1 MRLLLLVLSLLAL
14 TSTTATAAEPDD
26 HAQLRHIKLE
36 LWPKAYREQD
46 VELLDRILDDSFQM
60 IDGRGQIS
68 TKADELAWIA
78 KHPTSYDSFNYE
90 IERLDVYAGQSAIVA
105 GQGTI
110 AGTRDGKAWTHVY
123 RSSNVLIKRDGRW
136 VAVASH
142 VSSVAE

>member
-14 TSTTATAAEPDD
+14 TSTATAVEPDD
-26 HAQLRHIKLE
+26 QAQLRHIKLE

-46 VELLDRILDDSFQM
+46 VELLDRILDESFQM
-60 IDGRGQIS
+60 IDGRGKIS
-68 TKADELAWIA
+68 TKADEVAWIA
-78 KHPTSYDSFNYE
+78 ENATSYDSFHYE
-90 IERLDVYAGQSAIVA
+90 IERLDVYAGLSAIVA

-110 AGTRDGKAWTHVY
+110 AGTRDGKVWTHVY

-142 VSSVAE
+142 VSSVGE